1 MCLSNPVRTQTTEK
15 EMLQLKMSNAQ
26 NYCKTCKPITRF
38 YSLYAMLQSGNIPVS
53 LHAASSHQRHPQI
66 YASLLLVPVHIH
78 LIPQLQLERNLRQSS
93 GHYRRNTWLI
103 FFCFSEDSLCESL
116 FHFSSPFEATRVKS
130 LYIPGIKNLHGLIPL
145 FYNQSLKMVWG
156 DGCHVPS
163 TEFFN
168 KLFII
173 IY

>member
-1 MCLSNPVRTQTTEK
+1 MYLSNSMRTQTTEK

-53 LHAASSHQRHPQI
+53 PHSASSHQRHPQV
-66 YASLLLVPVHIH
+66 YASLLLVLPVHIH

-93 GHYRRNTWLI
+93 GH
-103 FFCFSEDSLCESL
+103 FFSEDSLCESL

-130 LYIPGIKNLHGLIPL
+130 LYIPGINNLHGLIPL
-145 FYNQSLKMVWG
+145 FYNQSLKMVWEM
-156 DGCHVPS
+156 VFMSPILNFLTS
-163 TEFFN
+163 F
-168 KLFII
+168 L
-173 IY
+173 